1 MKCQVCEKESNNK
14 RVCPY
19 CFTPYPPEEIAAA
32 ARSGSH
38 QRVSQQLPRQSQQ
51 VPRQSQQ
58 GPRPSQQGPRQSAQ
72 APRHSGTVPEAPSG
86 LTIALRRG
94 RDMVMAQTPVVRWTG
109 AGILLVLLIWMFT
122 GGEEPGFEPGT
133 VPSNIIASPMQQ
145 EEAVA
150 LIKHTRETAL
160 VDESSDEVYV
170 SYPAASFPLRA
181 DGQIA
186 LAQQFARADEIVNG
200 RKRRIFFYNPNG
212 KVFAQADPVRG
223 VTVVR

>member
-32 ARSGSH
+32 GARSGSH
-38 QRVSQQLPRQSQQ
+38 QRVSQQTPRASQQ
-51 VPRQSQQ
+51 VPRSSQQVQRASQQSQ
-58 GPRPSQQGPRQSAQ
+58 RT
-72 APRHSGTVPEAPSG
+72 SGTNPEAPSA
-86 LTIALRRG
+86 LTLAVLRG
-94 RDMVMAQTPVVRWTG
+94 RDAVMRQTPIVRWTG

-122 GGEEPGFEPGT
+122 GGEEPGFEAGT
-133 VPSNIIASPMQQ
+133 VPSNVIATPMQQ

-160 VDESSDEVYV
+160 VDESSDEVFV

-181 DGQIA
+181 DGQVA

>member
-1 MKCQVCEKESNNK
+1 MKCLVCEKESNNK

-19 CFTPYPPEEIAAA
+19 CFTPYPPEEVG

-38 QRVSQQLPRQSQQ
+38 ARVSQQ
-51 VPRQSQQ
+51 VPRSSQQ
-58 GPRPSQQGPRQSAQ
+58 TQRLSQQTQRV
-72 APRHSGTVPEAPSG
+72 SGNTPVAPSPI
-86 LTIALRRG
+86 TVTVQRA
-94 RDMVMAQTPVVRWTG
+94 RDFVMQQSPVVRWTG
-109 AGILLVLLIWMFT
+109 AGILLVLLVWAFT
-122 GGEEPGFEPGT
+122 GEEEPTFEDGS
-133 VPSNIIASPMQQ
+133 VPSAIIATPMQHD
-145 EEAVA
+145 EALA
-150 LIKHTRETAL
+150 LIRRTRETAL
-160 VDESSDEVYV
+160 VDESSDEVFV
-170 SYPAASFPLRA
+170 SYPAATFPLRE

>member
-1 MKCQVCEKESNNK
+1 MKCLVCEKESNNK

-38 QRVSQQLPRQSQQ
+38 PRVSQQTPRASQQ
-51 VPRQSQQ
+51 VPRASVQ
-58 GPRPSQQGPRQSAQ
+58 AQ
-72 APRHSGTVPEAPSG
+72 RTSGTSPEAPSA
-86 LTIALRRG
+86 LTLAVLRG
-94 RDMVMAQTPVVRWTG
+94 RDFVARQSPMVRWTG
-109 AGILLVLLIWMFT
+109 AGIFLVLGIWMFT
-122 GGEEPGFEPGT
+122 GSDEPVFEAGS

-150 LIKHTRETAL
+150 LIKRTRETAL